1 MSGKDV
7 RLKKGDSV
15 DSIAHK
21 FGLFPDTIW
30 LHPKNADLKA
40 LRKYRTVL
48 LENDLL
54 FVPVKDIKTE
64 SITSDKKHSFKR
76 LGVPAKFSLQLF
88 KSNEPLVKADWKLV
102 IPGFPD
108 KEGKTDTSGYF
119 STYVPPNITKAKLYY
134 DNPVTCQNL
143 LFGELSPINTILGQ
157 QQRLCNLGYLAGEPS
172 GNNSESMH
180 FAVMAFQTKQGLE
193 CTGNIEESSIKL
205 LEKIHDTTE

>member
-54 FVPVKDIKTE
+54 FVPVKDTKTVQVA
-64 SITSDKKHSFKR
+64 SDKKHSFKR
-76 LGVPAKFSLQLF
+76 LGVPAKFNLQLL
-88 KSNEPLVKADWKLV
+88 KSHEPLTKADWKLV

-108 KEGKTDTSGYF
+108 KVGKTDTNGYF

-143 LFGELSPINTILGQ
+143 LFGELSPIDTILGQ
-157 QQRLCNLGYLAGEPS
+157 QQRLCNLGYLSGSPS
-172 GNNSESMH
+172 GNNCESMST
-180 FAVMAFQTKQGLE
+180 AVMAFQIEQGLE
-193 CTGNIEESSIKL
+193 STGIADESLIKL